1 MNITNNTLNSHF
13 NTSFCTTKYVQ
24 RSPIL
29 KSAKMD
35 MLEAKEGAKFND
47 YSDYSDMAEANNR
60 IYRPLTDFA
69 FSLKILAERFNSY

>member
-1 MNITNNTLNSHF
+1 
-13 NTSFCTTKYVQ
+13 
-24 RSPIL
+24 
-29 KSAKMD
+29 